1 MARRRRRNV
10 KSKWV
15 AILLA
20 LFGGSIGLHRFY
32 LGDGGGGIFYIM
44 LFIFVTGII
53 KLPITQLLGF
63 FDAFKLLTMSSRQF
77 DRKYN
82 SGHEDGLQ
90 RRRTTERTQKDLYTE
105 RKRQSTQKN
114 IKRVNPYKNTGVNK
128 YKEYDIEGA
137 IADFEKGLK
146 IEPNDVSL
154 HFNLACGYS
163 MQEEKDKALHHLNMA
178 IRNGYNDVEKIKT
191 HDDLA
196 FLRIQPEFEKFAA
209 NGYRMEGKINVK
221 KKNLLEDDLLLSQLN
236 KLAELRNKG
245 LLSEEEFA
253 HEKNKLM
260 RK

>member
-1 MARRRRRNV
+1 MARRRKV
-10 KSKWV
+10 KSKFV
-15 AILLA
+15 AIFLA
-20 LFGGSIGLHRFY
+20 IFAGPLGLHRFY
-32 LGDGGGGIFYIM
+32 LGETGAGIFYIM
-44 LFIFVTGII
+44 LTLFMTMMKFPVTTV
-53 KLPITQLLGF
+53 LSW
-63 FDAFKLLTMSSRQF
+63 FDAFRILMMSPRQF
-77 DRKYN
+77 DRAYN

-90 RRRTTERTQKDLYTE
+90 RRRTTGRNQKDLYTE
-105 RKRQSTQKN
+105 RRRQSTQKG

-178 IRNGYNDVEKIKT
+178 IQNGYKDIEKIKT

-196 FLRIQPEFEKFAA
+196 FLRVQPEFEKFQA
-209 NGYRMEGKINVK
+209 NGYKMSGRINVK
-221 KKNLLEDDLLLSQLN
+221 DKNLLEDDLLLSQLN

-245 LLSEEEFA
+245 LLSEEEFTR
-253 HEKNKLM
+253 EKNKLM

>member
-1 MARRRRRNV
+1 MARRRNV
-10 KSKWV
+10 KSKAI

-20 LFGGSIGLHRFY
+20 VFGGSVGLHRFY
-32 LGDGGGGIFYIM
+32 LGESGAGIFYIM
-44 LFIFVTGII
+44 LLIFTGAMRMPVTGI
-53 KLPITQLLGF
+53 LGI
-63 FDAFKLLTMSSRQF
+63 FDAFRLLMMSPRQF
-77 DRKYN
+77 DRRYN
-82 SGHEDGLQ
+82 SGREEGLQ
-90 RRRTTERTQKDLYTE
+90 RRRTTGRTQKDLYTE
-105 RKRQSTQKN
+105 RKRQSTQKG

-137 IADFEKGLK
+137 IADFEKGLQ

-178 IRNGYNDVEKIKT
+178 IRNGYRDLDKIKT

-196 FLRIQPEFEKFAA
+196 FLRVQPEYEKFEA
-209 NGYRMEGKINVK
+209 NGYRMDGKVNVK
-221 KKNLLEDDLLLSQLN
+221 EKNLLEDDLLLSQLN

-245 LLSEEEFA
+245 LLSEVEFA
-253 HEKNKLM
+253 REKSKLL